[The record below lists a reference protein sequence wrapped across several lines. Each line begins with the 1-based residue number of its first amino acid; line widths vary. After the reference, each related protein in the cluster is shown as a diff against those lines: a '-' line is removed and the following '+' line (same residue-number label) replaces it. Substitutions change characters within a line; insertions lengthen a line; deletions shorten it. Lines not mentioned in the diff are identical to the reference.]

1 MFGDETIYA
10 IDNVIAPTTIPDA
23 GYTSFDCM
31 KMSTGNAGKVLAMSG
46 PARDYYKE
54 APLGVIEEGAWADVL
69 LYDGNPV
76 EKITVIG
83 EDENLKLIIK
93 NGTVYKNIL

>member
-1 MFGDETIYA
+1 MFGDDAKFA
-10 IDNVIAPTTIPDA
+10 IDNIIAPVTIPGA

-54 APLGVIEEGAWADVL
+54 AKLGVIEEGAWADL
-69 LYDGNPV
+69 LIYQGNPV
-76 EKITVIG
+76 ENVK
-83 EDENLKLIIK
+83 IIK
-93 NGTVYKNIL
+93 DDDNLRVIMKDGKIYKNTL